1 MTMPNVNDRIN
12 VDNYKFG
19 GLMKKIVLY
28 ILMIALLIAGCG
40 GEKQSASNKL
50 QVAASFYPMAE
61 FARNVGGDKVEVYA
75 LVPDGAEAH
84 DWEPSPA
91 DLTRLGKAQVFVYNG
106 IVEPWAKQALTAL
119 SERKILAVQTGLGL
133 YERAGEV
140 HEEEHH
146 EHGHH
151 CHHGKEDPHIWISPK
166 KAMVQVER
174 ITFALCE
181 ADAKNAKY
189 YQDNCDKYVEQ
200 LKALDTQLENLA
212 KNAPRKVFVTA
223 HAAFG
228 HLADDYGLEQLSVNG
243 LSPHAEPTPADLQRL
258 IKVVKSENVRYVFFE
273 TLTDPKLAQ
282 LVADETGAQVSVLD
296 PLEGLNEEG
305 RNKKLDYLQIMQ
317 QNIHNLQIALY
328 AK

>member
-1 MTMPNVNDRIN
+1 
-12 VDNYKFG
+12 
-19 GLMKKIVLY
+19 MKKLSMLLVALAMFIV
-28 ILMIALLIAGCG
+28 GCG
-40 GEKQSASNKL
+40 GEKQSVSDKL

-61 FARNVGGDKVEVYA
+61 FARNVAGDKAEVFV

-84 DWEPSPA
+84 DWEPSPS
-91 DLTRLGKAQVFVYNG
+91 DLSRLGKAQVFVYNG
-106 IVEPWAKQALTAL
+106 VVEPWAKQALTAL

-133 YERAGEV
+133 YERAGET

-146 EHGHH
+146 HHDHG
-151 CHHGKEDPHIWISPK
+151 CAHGKQDPHVWISPK
-166 KAMVQVER
+166 KAIKQVER
-174 ITFALCE
+174 ITAVLCE

-189 YQDNCDKYVEQ
+189 YQDNSAKYVEQ
-200 LKALDTQLENLA
+200 LKALDIQLTNLA

-228 HLADDYGLEQLSVNG
+228 HLADDYGLKQLAVNG

-258 IKVVKSENVRYVFFE
+258 IKVVKEENVRYVFFE
-273 TLTDPKLAQ
+273 TLTDPKLAK
-282 LVADETGAQVSVLD
+282 LVADETGAEISVLD

-305 RNKKLDYLQIMQ
+305 RKNKLDYLQIMQ
-317 QNIHNLQIALY
+317 RNIHNLQIALN

>member
-1 MTMPNVNDRIN
+1 
-12 VDNYKFG
+12 
-19 GLMKKIVLY
+19 MKKLSMLLVALAMFIV
-28 ILMIALLIAGCG
+28 GCG
-40 GEKQSASNKL
+40 GEKQSVSDKL

-61 FARNVGGDKVEVYA
+61 FARNVAGDKAEVFV

-84 DWEPSPA
+84 DWEPSPS
-91 DLTRLGKAQVFVYNG
+91 DLSRLGKAQVFVYNG
-106 IVEPWAKQALTAL
+106 VVEPWAKQALTAL

-133 YERAGEV
+133 YERAGEA

-146 EHGHH
+146 HHDHG
-151 CHHGKEDPHIWISPK
+151 CTHGKQDPHVWISPK
-166 KAMVQVER
+166 KAIKQVER
-174 ITFALCE
+174 ITAVLCE

-189 YQDNCDKYVEQ
+189 YQDNSAKYVEQ
-200 LKALDTQLENLA
+200 LKALDIQLTNLA

-228 HLADDYGLEQLSVNG
+228 HLADDYGLKQLAVNG

-258 IKVVKSENVRYVFFE
+258 IKVVQEENVRYVFFE
-273 TLTDPKLAQ
+273 TLTDPKLAK
-282 LVADETGAQVSVLD
+282 LVADETGAEISVLD

-305 RNKKLDYLQIMQ
+305 RKNKLDYLQIMQ
-317 QNIHNLQIALY
+317 RNIHNLQIALN

>member
-1 MTMPNVNDRIN
+1 
-12 VDNYKFG
+12 
-19 GLMKKIVLY
+19 MKKLSMLLVALAMFIV
-28 ILMIALLIAGCG
+28 GCG
-40 GEKQSASNKL
+40 GEKQSVSDKL

-61 FARNVGGDKVEVYA
+61 FARNVAGDQAEVFV

-84 DWEPSPA
+84 DWEPSPS
-91 DLTRLGKAQVFVYNG
+91 DLSRLGKAQVFVYNG
-106 IVEPWAKQALTAL
+106 VVEPWAKQALTAL

-133 YERAGEV
+133 YERAGET

-146 EHGHH
+146 HHDHG
-151 CHHGKEDPHIWISPK
+151 CAHGKQDPHVWISPK
-166 KAMVQVER
+166 KAIKQVER
-174 ITFALCE
+174 ITAVLCE

-189 YQDNCDKYVEQ
+189 YQDNSAKYVEQ
-200 LKALDTQLENLA
+200 LKALDIQLTNLA

-228 HLADDYGLEQLSVNG
+228 HLADDYGLKQLAVNG

-258 IKVVKSENVRYVFFE
+258 IKVVQEENVRYVFFE
-273 TLTDPKLAQ
+273 TLTDPKLAK
-282 LVADETGAQVSVLD
+282 LVADETGAEISVLD

-305 RNKKLDYLQIMQ
+305 RKNKLDYLQIMQ
-317 QNIHNLQIALY
+317 RNIHNLQIALN

>member
-1 MTMPNVNDRIN
+1 
-12 VDNYKFG
+12 
-19 GLMKKIVLY
+19 MKKLSMLLVALAMFIV
-28 ILMIALLIAGCG
+28 GCG
-40 GEKQSASNKL
+40 GEKQSVSDKL

-61 FARNVGGDKVEVYA
+61 FARNVAGDKVEVFV

-84 DWEPSPA
+84 DWEPSPS
-91 DLTRLGKAQVFVYNG
+91 DLSRLGKAQVFVYNG
-106 IVEPWAKQALTAL
+106 VVEPWAKQALTAL

-133 YERAGEV
+133 YERAGET

-146 EHGHH
+146 HHDHG
-151 CHHGKEDPHIWISPK
+151 CAHGKQDPHVWISPK
-166 KAMVQVER
+166 KAIKQVER
-174 ITFALCE
+174 ITAVLCE

-189 YQDNCDKYVEQ
+189 YQDNSAKYVEQ
-200 LKALDTQLENLA
+200 LKALDIQLTNLA

-228 HLADDYGLEQLSVNG
+228 HLADDYGLKQLAVNG

-258 IKVVKSENVRYVFFE
+258 IKVVQEENVRYVFFE
-273 TLTDPKLAQ
+273 TLTDPKLAK
-282 LVADETGAQVSVLD
+282 LVADETGAEISVLD

-305 RNKKLDYLQIMQ
+305 RKNKLDYLQIMQ
-317 QNIHNLQIALY
+317 RNIHNLQIALN

>member
-1 MTMPNVNDRIN
+1 
-12 VDNYKFG
+12 
-19 GLMKKIVLY
+19 MKKLVLMM
-28 ILMIALLIAGCG
+28 LAMAFLIMGCG
-40 GEKQSASNKL
+40 GEKKAASDKL

-61 FARNVGGDKVEVYA
+61 FARNVGGDKAEVFV

-91 DLTRLGKAQVFVYNG
+91 DLSRLGKAQVFVYNG
-106 IVEPWAKQALTAL
+106 VVEPWAKQALTAL

-146 EHGHH
+146 HDHGCAH
-151 CHHGKEDPHIWISPK
+151 CKQDPHIWISPK
-166 KAMVQVER
+166 KAIKQVER
-174 ITFALCE
+174 IAAVLCE
-181 ADAKNAKY
+181 ADEKNAKY
-189 YQDNCDKYVEQ
+189 YQDNSAKYVEQ
-200 LKALDTQLENLA
+200 LKALDTQLANVA
-212 KNAPRKVFVTA
+212 KKAPRKVFVTA

-228 HLADDYGLEQLSVNG
+228 HLADDYGLRQMAVNG

-258 IKVVKSENVRYVFFE
+258 IKVVQEEKVRYVFFE
-273 TLTDPKLAQ
+273 TLTDPKLAK
-282 LVADETGAQVSVLD
+282 LVAEETGAEISVLD

-305 RNKKLDYLQIMQ
+305 RKKKLDYLQIMQ
-317 QNIHNLQIALY
+317 RNIHNLQIALN

>member
-1 MTMPNVNDRIN
+1 
-12 VDNYKFG
+12 
-19 GLMKKIVLY
+19 MKKLSMLLVALAMFIV
-28 ILMIALLIAGCG
+28 GCG
-40 GEKQSASNKL
+40 GEKQCVSEKL

-61 FARNVGGDKVEVYA
+61 FARNVGGDKAEVFV

-84 DWEPSPA
+84 DWEPSPS
-91 DLTRLGKAQVFVYNG
+91 DLSRLGKAQVFVYNG
-106 IVEPWAKQALTAL
+106 VVEPWAKQALTAL

-133 YERAGEV
+133 YERAGET

-146 EHGHH
+146 HHDHG
-151 CHHGKEDPHIWISPK
+151 CAHGKQDPHVWISPK
-166 KAMVQVER
+166 KAIKQVER
-174 ITFALCE
+174 ITAVLCE

-189 YQDNCDKYVEQ
+189 YQDNSAKYVEQ
-200 LKALDTQLENLA
+200 LKALDIQLTNLA

-228 HLADDYGLEQLSVNG
+228 HLADDYGLKQLAVNG

-258 IKVVKSENVRYVFFE
+258 IKVVQEENVRYVFFE
-273 TLTDPKLAQ
+273 TLTDPKLAK
-282 LVADETGAQVSVLD
+282 LVADETGAEISVLD

-305 RNKKLDYLQIMQ
+305 RKNKLDYLQIMQ
-317 QNIHNLQIALY
+317 RNIHNLQIALN

>member
-1 MTMPNVNDRIN
+1 
-12 VDNYKFG
+12 
-19 GLMKKIVLY
+19 MKKLSMLLVALAMFIV
-28 ILMIALLIAGCG
+28 GCG
-40 GEKQSASNKL
+40 GEKQSVSDKL

-61 FARNVGGDKVEVYA
+61 FARNVAGDKAEVFV

-91 DLTRLGKAQVFVYNG
+91 DLSRLGKAQVFVYNG
-106 IVEPWAKQALTAL
+106 VVEPWAKQALTAL
-119 SERKILAVQTGLGL
+119 SERKILAVETGLGL

-140 HEEEHH
+140 HEE
-146 EHGHH
+146 GHH
-151 CHHGKEDPHIWISPK
+151 DHDHGCAHGKQDPHIWISPK
-166 KAMVQVER
+166 KAIVQVER
-174 ITFALCE
+174 ITSLLCE

-189 YQDNCDKYVEQ
+189 YQDNSAKYIEQ
-200 LKALDTQLENLA
+200 LKALDIQLTNLA

-228 HLADDYGLEQLSVNG
+228 HLADDYGLKQMAVNG

-258 IKVVKSENVRYVFFE
+258 IKIVQEEKVRYIFFE
-273 TLTDPKLAQ
+273 TLTDPKLAK
-282 LVADETGAQVSVLD
+282 LVADETGAQISVLD

-305 RNKKLDYLQIMQ
+305 RKNKLDYLQIMQ
-317 QNIHNLQIALY
+317 KNIHNLQIALH

>member
-1 MTMPNVNDRIN
+1 
-12 VDNYKFG
+12 
-19 GLMKKIVLY
+19 MKKLVLMM
-28 ILMIALLIAGCG
+28 LAMAFLIMGCG
-40 GEKQSASNKL
+40 GEKKTASDKL

-61 FARNVGGDKVEVYA
+61 FARNVGGDKAEVFV

-91 DLTRLGKAQVFVYNG
+91 DLSRLGKAQVFVYNG
-106 IVEPWAKQALTAL
+106 VVEPWAKQALTAL

-133 YERAGEV
+133 YERAGEA

-146 EHGHH
+146 HHDHG
-151 CHHGKEDPHIWISPK
+151 CAHGKQDPHVWISPK
-166 KAMVQVER
+166 KAIKQVER
-174 ITFALCE
+174 IAAILCE
-181 ADAKNAKY
+181 ADEKNAKY
-189 YQDNCDKYVEQ
+189 YQDNSAKYVEQ
-200 LKALDTQLENLA
+200 LKALDIQLTNLA

-228 HLADDYGLEQLSVNG
+228 HLADDYGLRQMAVNG

-258 IKVVKSENVRYVFFE
+258 IKVVQEEKVRYVFFE
-273 TLTDPKLAQ
+273 TLTDPKLAK
-282 LVADETGAQVSVLD
+282 LVAEETGAEISVLD

-305 RNKKLDYLQIMQ
+305 RKKNLDYLQIMQ
-317 QNIHNLQIALY
+317 RNIHNLQIALN

>member
-1 MTMPNVNDRIN
+1 
-12 VDNYKFG
+12 
-19 GLMKKIVLY
+19 MKKLSMLLVALAMFIV
-28 ILMIALLIAGCG
+28 GCG
-40 GEKQSASNKL
+40 GEKQSVSDKL

-61 FARNVGGDKVEVYA
+61 FARNVGGDKAEVFV

-84 DWEPSPA
+84 DWEPSPS
-91 DLTRLGKAQVFVYNG
+91 DLSRLGKAQVFVYNG
-106 IVEPWAKQALTAL
+106 VVEPWAKQALTAL

-133 YERAGEV
+133 YERAGET

-146 EHGHH
+146 HHDHG
-151 CHHGKEDPHIWISPK
+151 CAHGKQDPHVWISPK
-166 KAMVQVER
+166 KAIKQVER
-174 ITFALCE
+174 ITAVLCE

-189 YQDNCDKYVEQ
+189 YQDNSAKYVEQ
-200 LKALDTQLENLA
+200 LKALDIQLTNLA

-228 HLADDYGLEQLSVNG
+228 HLADDYGLKQLAVNG

-258 IKVVKSENVRYVFFE
+258 IKVVKEENVRYVFFE
-273 TLTDPKLAQ
+273 TLTDPKLAK
-282 LVADETGAQVSVLD
+282 LVADETGAEISVLD

-305 RNKKLDYLQIMQ
+305 RKNKLDYLQIMQ
-317 QNIHNLQIALY
+317 RNIHNLQIALN

>member
-1 MTMPNVNDRIN
+1 
-12 VDNYKFG
+12 
-19 GLMKKIVLY
+19 MKKLVFM
-28 ILMIALLIAGCG
+28 ILAIALLAMGCG
-40 GEKQSASNKL
+40 GEKQSTSDKL

-61 FARNVGGDKVEVYA
+61 FARNIGGDRAEVFS

-140 HEEEHH
+140 HEAEHH
-146 EHGHH
+146 EHDHG
-151 CHHGKEDPHIWISPK
+151 CAHGKQDPHIWISPK
-166 KAMVQVER
+166 KAIVQVER
-174 ITFALCE
+174 ITSILCE

-189 YQDNCDKYVEQ
+189 YQENSAKYVEQ
-200 LKALDTQLENLA
+200 LKALDIQLTNLA

-228 HLADDYGLEQLSVNG
+228 HLADDYGLKQMAVNG

-258 IKVVKSENVRYVFFE
+258 IKVVQEEKVRYVFFE
-273 TLTDPKLAQ
+273 TLTDPKLAK
-282 LVADETGAQVSVLD
+282 LVADETGAQISVLD

-305 RNKKLDYLQIMQ
+305 RKKKLDYLQIMQ
-317 QNIHNLQIALY
+317 KNIHNLQIALH

>member
-1 MTMPNVNDRIN
+1 MRKLV
-12 VDNYKFG
+12 
-19 GLMKKIVLY
+19 LMMLSV
-28 ILMIALLIAGCG
+28 AFLIMGCG
-40 GEKQSASNKL
+40 GYKPNASEKL

-61 FARNVGGDKVEVYA
+61 FARNVGGDKAEVFV

-106 IVEPWAKQALTAL
+106 VVEPWAKQALTAL

-133 YERAGEV
+133 YERAGEA

-146 EHGHH
+146 HHDHG
-151 CHHGKEDPHIWISPK
+151 CAHGKQDPHVWISPK
-166 KAMVQVER
+166 KAIKQVER
-174 ITFALCE
+174 IAAALCE
-181 ADAKNAKY
+181 ADERNAKY
-189 YQDNCDKYVEQ
+189 YQNNSAKYVEQ
-200 LKALDTQLENLA
+200 LKALDIQLTNLA
-212 KNAPRKVFVTA
+212 KSAPRKAFVTA

-228 HLADDYGLEQLSVNG
+228 HLADDYGLKQMAVNG

-258 IKVVKSENVRYVFFE
+258 IKVVQEENMRYVFFE
-273 TLTDPKLAQ
+273 TLTDPKLAK
-282 LVADETGAQVSVLD
+282 LVAEETGAEISVLD

-305 RNKKLDYLQIMQ
+305 RKKKLDYLQIMQ
-317 QNIHNLQIALY
+317 RNIHNLQIALN

>member
-1 MTMPNVNDRIN
+1 
-12 VDNYKFG
+12 
-19 GLMKKIVLY
+19 MKKLSMLLVALAMFIV
-28 ILMIALLIAGCG
+28 GCG
-40 GEKQSASNKL
+40 GEKQSVSDKL

-61 FARNVGGDKVEVYA
+61 FARNVGGDKAEVFV

-84 DWEPSPA
+84 DWEPSPS
-91 DLTRLGKAQVFVYNG
+91 DLSRLGKAQVFVYNG
-106 IVEPWAKQALTAL
+106 VVEPWAKQALTAL

-133 YERAGEV
+133 YERAGET

-146 EHGHH
+146 HHDHG
-151 CHHGKEDPHIWISPK
+151 CAHGKQDPHVWISPK
-166 KAMVQVER
+166 KAIKQVER
-174 ITFALCE
+174 ITAVLCE

-189 YQDNCDKYVEQ
+189 YQDNSAKYVEQ
-200 LKALDTQLENLA
+200 LKALDIQLTNLA

-228 HLADDYGLEQLSVNG
+228 HLADDYGLKQLAVNG

-258 IKVVKSENVRYVFFE
+258 IKVVQEENVRYVFFE
-273 TLTDPKLAQ
+273 TLTDPKLAK
-282 LVADETGAQVSVLD
+282 LVADETGAEISVLD

-305 RNKKLDYLQIMQ
+305 RKNKLDYLQIMQ
-317 QNIHNLQIALY
+317 RNIHNLQIALN

>member
-1 MTMPNVNDRIN
+1 
-12 VDNYKFG
+12 
-19 GLMKKIVLY
+19 MKKI
-28 ILMIALLIAGCG
+28 ILFMLALALLVTGCG
-40 GEKQSASNKL
+40 GAKQSASDKL
-50 QVAASFYPMAE
+50 QVVASFYPMAE
-61 FARNVGGDKVEVYA
+61 FVRNVGGNKVEVFT

-91 DLTRLGKAQVFVYNG
+91 DLTRLGRAQVFVYNG
-106 IVEPWAKQALTAL
+106 IVEPWAQQALTAL

-146 EHGHH
+146 AHSKD
-151 CHHGKEDPHIWISPK
+151 CAHGKQDPHIWISPK
-166 KAMVQVER
+166 KAIAQVER

-181 ADAKNAKY
+181 EDAKNAQY
-189 YQDNCDKYVEQ
+189 YQDNSAKYVEQ
-200 LKALDTQLENLA
+200 LKALDIQLTNLA

-228 HLADDYGLEQLSVNG
+228 HLADDYGLKQMAVNG

-258 IKVVKSENVRYVFFE
+258 IKVVKDEGVRYVFFE

-282 LVADETGAQVSVLD
+282 LLADETGAQVSTLD

-305 RNKKLDYLQIMQ
+305 RRNKMDYLQIMQ
-317 QNIHNLQIALY
+317 KNIHNLQIALY

>member
-1 MTMPNVNDRIN
+1 
-12 VDNYKFG
+12 
-19 GLMKKIVLY
+19 MKKLSMLLVALAMFIV
-28 ILMIALLIAGCG
+28 GCG
-40 GEKQSASNKL
+40 GEKQSVSDKL

-61 FARNVGGDKVEVYA
+61 FARNVAGDKAEVFV

-84 DWEPSPA
+84 DWEPSPS
-91 DLTRLGKAQVFVYNG
+91 DLSRLGKAQVFVYNG
-106 IVEPWAKQALTAL
+106 VVEPWAKQALTAL

-133 YERAGEV
+133 YERAGET

-146 EHGHH
+146 HHDHG
-151 CHHGKEDPHIWISPK
+151 CAHGKQDPHVWISPK
-166 KAMVQVER
+166 KAIKQVER
-174 ITFALCE
+174 ITAVLCE

-189 YQDNCDKYVEQ
+189 YQDNSAKYVEQ
-200 LKALDTQLENLA
+200 LKALDIQLTNLA

-228 HLADDYGLEQLSVNG
+228 HLADDYGLKQLAVNG

-258 IKVVKSENVRYVFFE
+258 IKVVQEENVRYVFFE
-273 TLTDPKLAQ
+273 TLTDPKLAK
-282 LVADETGAQVSVLD
+282 LVADETGAEISVLD

-305 RNKKLDYLQIMQ
+305 RKNKLDYLQIMQ
-317 QNIHNLQIALY
+317 RNIHNLQIALN

>member
-1 MTMPNVNDRIN
+1 
-12 VDNYKFG
+12 
-19 GLMKKIVLY
+19 MKKLF
-28 ILMIALLIAGCG
+28 LLLLALSLLVVGCG
-40 GEKQSASNKL
+40 GEKKSASDKL

-61 FARNVGGDKVEVYA
+61 FARNVGGDRVEVFA

-91 DLTRLGKAQVFVYNG
+91 DLSRLGKAQVFVYNG

-133 YERAGEV
+133 YERNAEV
-140 HEEEHH
+140 HEEAH
-146 EHGHH
+146 EHGHN
-151 CHHGKEDPHIWISPK
+151 CSHGKQDPHIWISPK

-174 ITFALCE
+174 ITATLCE
-181 ADAKNAKY
+181 ADEKNAKY
-189 YQDNCDKYVEQ
+189 YQDNSAKYVEQ
-200 LKALDTQLENLA
+200 IKALDIQLTNLA

-228 HLADDYGLEQLSVNG
+228 HLADDYGLEQLAVNG

-258 IKVVKSENVRYVFFE
+258 IKVVKEENVRYIFFE
-273 TLTDPKLAQ
+273 TLTDPKLAK
-282 LVADETGAQVSVLD
+282 LVAEETGAQVAVLD

-305 RNKKLDYLQIMQ
+305 RKKKMDYLQIMQ
-317 QNIHNLQIALY
+317 QNIHNLHIALN

>member
-1 MTMPNVNDRIN
+1 
-12 VDNYKFG
+12 
-19 GLMKKIVLY
+19 MKKLSMLLVALAMFIV
-28 ILMIALLIAGCG
+28 GCG
-40 GEKQSASNKL
+40 GEKQSVSDKL

-61 FARNVGGDKVEVYA
+61 FARNVAGDKAEVFV

-91 DLTRLGKAQVFVYNG
+91 DLSRLGKAQVFVYNG
-106 IVEPWAKQALTAL
+106 VVEPWAKQALTAL

-133 YERAGEV
+133 YERAGET

-146 EHGHH
+146 HHDHG
-151 CHHGKEDPHIWISPK
+151 CAHGKQDPHVWISPK
-166 KAMVQVER
+166 KAIKQVER
-174 ITFALCE
+174 ITAVLCE
-181 ADAKNAKY
+181 ADAKNATY
-189 YQDNCDKYVEQ
+189 YQDNSAKYVEQ
-200 LKALDTQLENLA
+200 LKALDIQLTNLA

-228 HLADDYGLEQLSVNG
+228 HLADDYGLKQLAVNG

-258 IKVVKSENVRYVFFE
+258 IKVVQEENVRYVFFE
-273 TLTDPKLAQ
+273 TLTDPKLAK
-282 LVADETGAQVSVLD
+282 LVADETGAEISVLD

-305 RNKKLDYLQIMQ
+305 RKNKLDYLQIMQ
-317 QNIHNLQIALY
+317 RNIHNLQIALN

>member
-1 MTMPNVNDRIN
+1 
-12 VDNYKFG
+12 
-19 GLMKKIVLY
+19 MKKISMLLV
-28 ILMIALLIAGCG
+28 ALAMFIVGCG
-40 GEKQSASNKL
+40 GEKQSVSDKL

-61 FARNVGGDKVEVYA
+61 FARNVGGDKAEVFV

-84 DWEPSPA
+84 DWEPSPS
-91 DLTRLGKAQVFVYNG
+91 DLSRLGKAQVFVYNG
-106 IVEPWAKQALTAL
+106 VVEPWAKQALTAL

-133 YERAGEV
+133 YERAGET

-146 EHGHH
+146 HHDHG
-151 CHHGKEDPHIWISPK
+151 CAHGKQDPHVWISPK
-166 KAMVQVER
+166 KAIKQVER
-174 ITFALCE
+174 ITAVLCE

-189 YQDNCDKYVEQ
+189 YQDNSAKYVEQ
-200 LKALDTQLENLA
+200 LKALDIQLTNLA

-228 HLADDYGLEQLSVNG
+228 HLADDYGLKQLAVNG

-258 IKVVKSENVRYVFFE
+258 IKVVQEENVRYVFFE
-273 TLTDPKLAQ
+273 TLTDPKLAK
-282 LVADETGAQVSVLD
+282 LVADETGAEISVLD

-305 RNKKLDYLQIMQ
+305 RKNKLDYLQIMQ
-317 QNIHNLQIALY
+317 RNIHNLQIALN

>member
-1 MTMPNVNDRIN
+1 MLLVALAM
-12 VDNYKFG
+12 F
-19 GLMKKIVLY
+19 IV
-28 ILMIALLIAGCG
+28 GCG
-40 GEKQSASNKL
+40 GEKQSVSDKL

-61 FARNVGGDKVEVYA
+61 FARNVAGDKAEVFV

-84 DWEPSPA
+84 DWEPSPS
-91 DLTRLGKAQVFVYNG
+91 DLSRLGKAQVFVYNG
-106 IVEPWAKQALTAL
+106 VVEPWAKQALTAL

-133 YERAGEV
+133 YERAGET

-146 EHGHH
+146 HHDHG
-151 CHHGKEDPHIWISPK
+151 CAHGKQDPHVWISPK
-166 KAMVQVER
+166 KAIKQVER
-174 ITFALCE
+174 ITAVLCE

-189 YQDNCDKYVEQ
+189 YQDNSAKYVEQ
-200 LKALDTQLENLA
+200 LKALDIQLTNLA

-228 HLADDYGLEQLSVNG
+228 HLADDYGLKQLAVNG

-258 IKVVKSENVRYVFFE
+258 IKVVQEENVRYVFFE
-273 TLTDPKLAQ
+273 TLTDPKLAK
-282 LVADETGAQVSVLD
+282 LVADETGAEISVLD

-305 RNKKLDYLQIMQ
+305 RKNKLDYLQIMQ
-317 QNIHNLQIALY
+317 RNIHNLQIALN

>member
-1 MTMPNVNDRIN
+1 
-12 VDNYKFG
+12 
-19 GLMKKIVLY
+19 MKKLSMLLVALAMFIV
-28 ILMIALLIAGCG
+28 GCG
-40 GEKQSASNKL
+40 GEKQSVSDKL

-61 FARNVGGDKVEVYA
+61 FARNVAGDKAEVFV

-84 DWEPSPA
+84 DWEPSPS
-91 DLTRLGKAQVFVYNG
+91 DLSRLGKAQVFVYNG
-106 IVEPWAKQALTAL
+106 VVEPWAKQALTAL

-133 YERAGEV
+133 YERAGET

-146 EHGHH
+146 HHDHG
-151 CHHGKEDPHIWISPK
+151 CAHGKQDPHVWISPK
-166 KAMVQVER
+166 KAINQVER
-174 ITFALCE
+174 ITAVLCE

-189 YQDNCDKYVEQ
+189 YQDNSAKYVEQ
-200 LKALDTQLENLA
+200 LKALDIQLTNLA

-228 HLADDYGLEQLSVNG
+228 HLADDYGLKQLAVNG

-258 IKVVKSENVRYVFFE
+258 IKVVQEENVRYVFFE
-273 TLTDPKLAQ
+273 TLTDPKLAK
-282 LVADETGAQVSVLD
+282 LVADETGAEISVLD

-305 RNKKLDYLQIMQ
+305 RKNKLDYLQIMQ
-317 QNIHNLQIALY
+317 RNIHNLQIALN